1 MPVAVH
7 LHPAKKSAGVSVSV
21 SIPLAANPVEYALA
35 HGVAGSAHADHSAG
49 RGSNAAAWLAAAA
62 AARIAPRLHGS
73 PAAAARHQPGGV
85 SCEIRDGAFVVSTVV
100 AKRGASVAA
109 VIATV
114 LKEACRVSAGQFREA
129 AKAAGNSAGAAGGD
143 EHAAAAKAMRVG
155 ALSATIVLVGKIYH
169 AVPAKQAEQT
179 KKYVAV
185 AKKGAA
191 RGLAGVTA
199 GAGGALKS
207 QAGGAAPGTAQLAAK
222 GLAAFALCRFVEEQG
237 VPAVIRGGHVVVSE
251 GARAKLAKIGNDAG
265 KKAAYAAKLKK
276 GAPHGIPALAFCANA
291 CGCAPAGAALPAP
304 AALAA
309 AVFAAL
315 K

>member
-1 MPVAVH
+1 MPVTVH
-7 LHPAKKSAGVSVSV
+7 LHPAKKAAGVSVSV
-21 SIPLAANPVEYALA
+21 AIALAANPVEFALA
-35 HGVAGSAHADHSAG
+35 SGVAGSAHADHSAG

-62 AARIAPRLHGS
+62 AARITPRLHGT

-85 SCEIRDGAFVVSTVV
+85 CCSIRGGAFVVSTVV

-109 VIATV
+109 FCATV
-114 LKEACRVSAGQFREA
+114 LQQACRVSAGQFREA
-129 AKAAGNSAGAAGGD
+129 AKAAGNPAGAAGAA
-143 EHAAAAKAMRVG
+143 EYAAAAKAMRVG
-155 ALSATIVLVGKIYH
+155 ALGATIVLVGKVYS
-169 AVPAKQAEQT
+169 ADSAKQAAQT
-179 KKYVAV
+179 KKYVAT

-207 QAGGAAPGTAQLAAK
+207 QAGGPAPGTAQLAAK
-222 GLAAFALCRFVEEQG
+222 GVAAFALCEFIEEQG
-237 VPAVIRGGHVVVSE
+237 VPAVIRGGHVVVSDS
-251 GARAKLAKIGNDAG
+251 ARAKLAKVGADSG
-265 KKAAYAAKLKK
+265 KKKAYQAKLAK
-276 GAPHGIPALAFCANA
+276 GAPHGIPAVAFCANA
-291 CGCAPAGAALPAP
+291 CGCAPAGASLPTA